1 MQLDKSRLKEIKS
14 VSYQDAEHISDKD
27 INKLVD
33 SFNKGNVMEPANTL
47 ANWLAKKM
55 YGKDVRQS
63 LAFWT
68 IMTATFADLMQTDE
82 AQFKQRLG
90 DRQDQVEERQSSV
103 ERDFKAVQQGATDDT
118 EVKTARNSNSYGEFP
133 VLDDR
138 LENIEQI
145 LAQKLPGG
153 YSVTIQHN
161 LGRNPV
167 VKAQYYEYAIG
178 TETNGFGTGPEKSF
192 GGTGY
197 KDIPVETQYADSNTV
212 IVNMPQDYHMD
223 NPPEKKPD
231 GNWYIIQDQKTIQI
245 KLS

>member
-47 ANWLAKKM
+47 ATWLAEKM

-68 IMTATFADLMQTDE
+68 IMTATFADLMRTDE
-82 AQFKQRLG
+82 TQFKQRIG
-90 DRQDQVEERQSSV
+90 DRQGQVEERQTSL
-103 ERDFKAVQQGATDDT
+103 EQDFKTVQQGATDDM
-118 EVKTARNSNSYGEFP
+118 EVKTARNSELFGVFD

-138 LENIEQI
+138 FENLEQI
-145 LAQKLPGG
+145 VARKVPSG
-153 YSVTIQHN
+153 YSVSIGHD
-161 LGRNPV
+161 LGRNPKV
-167 VKAQYYEYAIG
+167 TAQYFEYAIG
-178 TETNGFGTGPEKSF
+178 TEPDGFGNGPEGSF
-192 GGTGY
+192 GGIGY
-197 KDIPVETQYADSNTV
+197 KDVPVEVQYIDANTC
-212 IVNMPQDYHMD
+212 IVNMPKDYQMD